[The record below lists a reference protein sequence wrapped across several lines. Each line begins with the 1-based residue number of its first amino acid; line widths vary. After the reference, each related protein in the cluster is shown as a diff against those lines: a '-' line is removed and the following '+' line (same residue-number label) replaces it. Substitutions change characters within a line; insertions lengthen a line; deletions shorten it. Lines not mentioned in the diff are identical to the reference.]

1 MRQRII
7 GGFCAACLAVACF
20 AIPFFAAGVDRP
32 AAEVY
37 RSSLP
42 AVFPTPDDKGPAY
55 LYKGIALGTLADD
68 VRKKLGDPKD
78 KSDAQDL
85 FVFSDEES
93 VQFLY
98 GADKK
103 VTAIM
108 ITFSGK
114 LTGAP
119 TAKDVFGEDV
129 PAKPDGGVF
138 KMVRYTKAGYWVSY
152 NKIVGDDSMV
162 SIAMQKL

>member
-1 MRQRII
+1 MISTQA
-7 GGFCAACLAVACF
+7 FKFVLLLFSAAFLVVLFGHVNSVNAQAQ
-20 AIPFFAAGVDRP
+20 AEP
-32 AAEVY
+32 A
-37 RSSLP
+37 R
-42 AVFPTPDDKGPAY
+42 FM
-55 LYKGIALGTLADD
+55 YKGLGLGATADE
-68 VRKKLGDPKD
+68 VRQKLGDPKEKTD
-78 KSDAQDL
+78 PQDL

-93 VQFLY
+93 AQFLY
-98 GADKK
+98 DANKK

-129 PAKPDGGVF
+129 PPKPDGGIF
-138 KMVRYTKAGYWVSY
+138 KMVRYPKAGYWISY